1 MQSAK
6 LTQLKLVL
14 ASLSAMKNPQN
25 KRREWMGIEWVNTNI
40 DTDGAYQY
48 SYWYN
53 SPLRFGGSDKWNNIK
68 LKHLLVLNFVAE
80 VIKAVITKS

>member
-48 SYWYN
+48 SY
-53 SPLRFGGSDKWNNIK
+53 
-68 LKHLLVLNFVAE
+68 
-80 VIKAVITKS
+80 